1 VEAGLLLENAPAAQS
16 ATAAQTT
23 HCAMGTV
30 MTHKA
35 FGLYAEDSLAA
46 VCREV
51 AWIEGLLSRF
61 LPDSEISRVNGSA
74 GIRSEKVSLETYDA
88 LSKAVEFSRCF
99 PGCFDVTIKPLVT
112 LWHTAKESLTQ
123 PDEPSIKQV
132 LPLVNYRDLILDPRE
147 ITAGLRNG
155 GQSVD
160 LGGIGKGFAGDRI
173 LEVFKEFGISSAYSN
188 LGGNVVTLG
197 TKPDGNPWQ
206 IGIQHP
212 RQENSLI
219 GSVSVVNQTVVTSG
233 DYQRYFTDSQGKS
246 HHHIRDPTTGYPAES
261 GLISVSIVT
270 EKSFAADPLSTIVF
284 VAGMEK
290 GLAFL
295 RSFPE
300 TEAILVDSDLQVY
313 VTQGLR
319 YRFQAAEDI
328 EVAILD

>member
-1 VEAGLLLENAPAAQS
+1 MENRP
-16 ATAAQTT
+16 AAQTT

-35 FGLYAEDSLAA
+35 FGLHAEDSLAA

-74 GIRSEKVSLETYDA
+74 GMKSEKVSLETYDV

-99 PGCFDVTIKPLVT
+99 PGCFDVTIEPLVT
-112 LWHTAKESLTQ
+112 LWHIGKESLAQ
-123 PDEPSIKQV
+123 PDASSIKQV
-132 LPLVNYRDLILDPRE
+132 LPLVNYRDLILDPCE
-147 ITAGLRNG
+147 MTAGLRNA

-160 LGGIGKGFAGDRI
+160 PGGIGKGFAGDRI
-173 LEVFKEFGISSAYSN
+173 REVFKGLGISSACSN
-188 LGGNVVTLG
+188 LGGNVVTVG
-197 TKPDGNPWQ
+197 AKPDGSPWQ

-212 RQENSLI
+212 RQENRLV

-233 DYQRYFTDSQGKS
+233 DYQRCFTDSQGKR
-246 HHHIRDPTTGYPAES
+246 HHHILDPTTGYPAES
-261 GLISVSIVT
+261 GLISVSIVA
-270 EKSFAADPLSTIVF
+270 ENSLAADALSTVLF

-290 GLAFL
+290 GLEFL
-295 RSFPE
+295 KSFPQ
-300 TEAILVDSDLQVY
+300 TEAILVGSDLQVY

-319 YRFQAAEDI
+319 YRFQAAKGI
-328 EVAILD
+328 EVTILD